1 MARRR
6 PRTRSVV
13 SPISI
18 TLLVTAL
25 NAGFGVGAGVCQAL
39 APPLREPSMRPAR
52 RKSHVPLPVA
62 AGPWGT
68 PIIFG
73 FRGLSR
79 EHFSVLAPPD
89 TFLLTIHF
97 PFGFDWLVGRCE
109 TLPQKDPPGLARA
122 P

>member
-25 NAGFGVGAGVCQAL
+25 NAGFGVGAGACQTL

-52 RKSHVPLPVA
+52 SNSLEPLRVA
-62 AGPWGT
+62 AGPSGT
-68 PIIFG
+68 PVNFG

-79 EHFSVLAPPD
+79 DLSLGTRSPRHLSSDHSLPPR
-89 TFLLTIHF
+89 
-97 PFGFDWLVGRCE
+97 V
-109 TLPQKDPPGLARA
+109 
-122 P
+122 